1 MKKFNNLSMIFGLI
15 FSIGL
20 GVVAY
25 LCLVLGI
32 ALAFAGNEWFGNM
45 AFVFFFQAIIT
56 LISSFF
62 ARKKIMVT
70 IIVDIISLIAVLFV
84 LIYLLTQVSVIDG
97 FGMIALFLGVLVFGV
112 LSLLFGILAKK
123 KQTKNEVIEVSEQ
136 V

>member
-45 AFVFFFQAIIT
+45 SFVFFFQAIIT